1 MTTTLNSSYEFGGIV
16 YRTQR
21 DAAREEF
28 LQWVSAGTGRWP
40 DGVTVRDAVDE
51 YARDCQ
57 SRQWLDTHVAS
68 AGVIR
73 AAQDALASSTGGE
86 P

>member
-1 MTTTLNSSYEFGGIV
+1 MTLNNSYEFGGIV
-16 YRTQR
+16 YQTER

-28 LQWVSAGTGRWP
+28 LWWVSGGTGRWP
-40 DGVTVRDAVDE
+40 AGLTVRDAVDE
-51 YARDCQ
+51 YARDCRW
-57 SRQWLDTHVAS
+57 RQWIDTHVAS

-73 AAQDALASSTGGE
+73 AAQDALASSTGGA